1 MEGIVRP
8 AEAIDSFFRRIH
20 CKSKM
25 KNFEGKSALITGG
38 SSGIGL
44 AMAEILA
51 GYGAHVCL
59 LARDPARLEAA
70 RQHVMDA
77 RRSASQQV
85 NILPAD
91 VADYDHLRNVLT
103 PVLDSSGV
111 PDLLVNSA
119 GITYP
124 GLFENLAL
132 DIHRQNM
139 EINYFGT
146 LHTIQLVAPGMIRRG
161 SGHIVNISSLV
172 GIHGLYGY
180 SAYSPSK
187 FAVRGLS
194 DSLRYELKPHGIQ
207 VSVAFPSDTQTPQLE
222 FEKNLKPPVLR
233 ALADSNTR
241 PFPAEAVAQKII
253 DGIRKEKYLILP
265 SSDSVLLFL
274 VYSLFPGHALY
285 WLVDR
290 LMDQA
295 YRKAAK
301 DLTGK

>member
-1 MEGIVRP
+1 MK
-8 AEAIDSFFRRIH
+8 SFD
-20 CKSKM
+20 
-25 KNFEGKSALITGG
+25 GKSAVITGG

-44 AMAEILA
+44 AIAEHLA
-51 GYGAHVCL
+51 RLGTHICL
-59 LARDPARLEAA
+59 LARDRERLKTASE
-70 RQHVMDA
+70 RVLEA
-77 RRSASQQV
+77 RRSPNQQV
-85 NILPAD
+85 ITVAAD
-91 VADYDHLRNVLT
+91 VADYDQLSQALI
-103 PVLDSSGV
+103 PALSSFGT

-124 GLFENLAL
+124 GLFEQLDL

-146 LHTIQLVAPGMIRRG
+146 LHTIRLILPGMIRRK

-194 DSLRYELKPHGIQ
+194 DSLRYELKPHGIH

-233 ALADSNTR
+233 ALVDSNTK
-241 PFPAEAVAQKII
+241 PFPADVVARKII
-253 DGIRKEKYLILP
+253 DGVRKEKYLIFP
-265 SSDSVLLFL
+265 SSDSFFLFII
-274 VYSLFPGHALY
+274 YSLFPGHSLY

-301 DLTGK
+301 DLAGH

>member
-1 MEGIVRP
+1 
-8 AEAIDSFFRRIH
+8 
-20 CKSKM
+20 M
-25 KNFEGKSALITGG
+25 KDFDGKSALITGG

-51 GYGAHVCL
+51 GHGAHIWL
-59 LARDPARLEAA
+59 LARDPVKLETA
-70 RQHVMDA
+70 RQRVINA
-77 RRSASQQV
+77 RRNASQQV
-85 NILPAD
+85 IILPAD
-91 VADYDHLRNVLT
+91 VADYNQLCNVLI
-103 PVLDSSGV
+103 PALDLFGT

-124 GLFENLAL
+124 GLFEHLAL
-132 DIHRQNM
+132 EIHRQNM

-146 LHTIQLVAPGMIRRG
+146 LHTTQLIAPGMIRRR

-194 DSLRYELKPHGIQ
+194 DSLRYELKPYGIQ

-222 FEKNLKPPVLR
+222 FEKNLKPPVLK
-233 ALADSNTR
+233 ALVDSNTR
-241 PFPAEAVAQKII
+241 PFPAEVVARKII
-253 DGIRKEKYLILP
+253 DAIRKEKYLILP

-301 DLTGK
+301 DLAGK

>member
-1 MEGIVRP
+1 MR
-8 AEAIDSFFRRIH
+8 
-20 CKSKM
+20 
-25 KNFEGKSALITGG
+25 NFDGKSAIITGG

-44 AMAEILA
+44 AVAEILA
-51 GYGAHVCL
+51 SHGAHITL
-59 LARDPARLEAA
+59 IARDPDRLDSAR
-70 RQHVMDA
+70 RKVMDS
-77 RRSASQQV
+77 RRSESQQIRV
-85 NILPAD
+85 LAAD
-91 VADYDHLRNVLT
+91 VADYEGLSSALL
-103 PVLDSSGV
+103 PALDAYGI

-124 GLFENLAL
+124 GLFAEL
-132 DIHRQNM
+132 DLEIHRQNM

-146 LHTIQLVAPGMIRRG
+146 LHTIRLIVNGMIQRG

-222 FEKNLKPPVLR
+222 FEKNLKPPVLK
-233 ALADSNTR
+233 ALVDSNTK
-241 PFPAEAVAQKII
+241 PFPAEVVARKII
-253 DGIRKEKYLILP
+253 LGIQKGKYLILP
-265 SSDSVLLFL
+265 SSDSVLLFW
-274 VYSLFPGHALY
+274 VYSLFPAHSLY

-290 LMDQA
+290 LMDMAQ
-295 YRKAAK
+295 RKASKNLA
-301 DLTGK
+301 GK